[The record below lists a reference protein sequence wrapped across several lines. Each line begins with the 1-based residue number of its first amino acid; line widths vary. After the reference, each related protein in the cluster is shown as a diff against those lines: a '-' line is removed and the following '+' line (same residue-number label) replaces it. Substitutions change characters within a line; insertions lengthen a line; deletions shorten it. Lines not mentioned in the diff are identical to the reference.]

1 MWRGRRGGGGGEGGE
16 GGGGGG
22 WRWWLSFEEAINCK
36 AQGTVKEKKEKDL
49 TQNVHCEKKKV

>member
-36 AQGTVKEKKEKDL
+36 AQGTVKEKKRERFDTKCAL
-49 TQNVHCEKKKV
+49 